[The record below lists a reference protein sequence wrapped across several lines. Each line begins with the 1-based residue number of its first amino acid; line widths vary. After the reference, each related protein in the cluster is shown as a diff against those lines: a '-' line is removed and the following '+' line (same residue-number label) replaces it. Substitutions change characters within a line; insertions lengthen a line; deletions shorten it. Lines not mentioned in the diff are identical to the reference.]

1 LSLLEGKSFE
11 VLETLDFRLAI
22 VGKRN
27 LKQMYEK
34 GREKTKAEKSLSL
47 SCHRD
52 ELSQARLRYLV
63 HRTHLGVGKVEK
75 GVITCVI
82 PAGSGSGLG
91 KTLFRTDSFSSSGRI
106 FFFGQEI
113 D

>member
-1 LSLLEGKSFE
+1 MK
-11 VLETLDFRLAI
+11 
-22 VGKRN
+22 
-27 LKQMYEK
+27 
-34 GREKTKAEKSLSL
+34 KAERKPRLKIPFPCCVIAT
-47 SCHRD
+47 SCRRPI
-52 ELSQARLRYLV
+52 EILV
-63 HRTHLGVGKVEK
+63 QMLTWEFEK

-91 KTLFRTDSFSSSGRI
+91 KTLFRTDSLSSSGRI